1 MSGSDN
7 TGLAATMAAVTE
19 LTLLNLSDVVVANN
33 SDLPYPSYYSMS
45 YRVIGCLF
53 VSIIFVIGFVG
64 NIMVVVVVW
73 RTRSM
78 HTPTNCYL
86 VSLAVA
92 DILLLVS
99 APLPTIVEYFLI
111 VDECV
116 LGAVGCSVM
125 VFMQYLGVNVSAMSI
140 TAFTTERYIA
150 ICHPMRAHAMCTVRR
165 AKRIIAAVWTFG
177 VFYCTPWLALTTTR
191 TKEFADG
198 THIETCTF
206 KLDRHHYVTYYMAD
220 LIIFYVVPLL
230 LTCILYALIAR
241 ILFGSD
247 IASSC
252 PRKNGAKS
260 TDNGQH
266 MTLTKSSGRNS
277 RAQVNTRIIAH
288 RSSMHFNNFSP

>member
-7 TGLAATMAAVTE
+7 NGLVATMAVTE
-19 LTLLNLSDVVVANN
+19 GLVNLSDVVANN
-33 SDLPYPSYYSMS
+33 SGLHYPAYYSMS
-45 YRVIGCLF
+45 YRIIGCLF

-111 VDECV
+111 VDQCV

-140 TAFTTERYIA
+140 TAFTIERYIA
-150 ICHPMRAHAMCTVRR
+150 ICHAMRAHAMCTVRR
-165 AKRIIAAVWTFG
+165 AKRIIAGVWTFG
-177 VFYCTPWLALTTTR
+177 VFYCTPWLALTTTQP
-191 TKEFADG
+191 KEFADG

-206 KLDRHHYVTYYMAD
+206 KLERHHYVTYYMAD
-220 LIIFYVVPLL
+220 LIIFYVGPLL
-230 LTCILYALIAR
+230 LTCVLYALIAR

-247 IASSC
+247 IVSSC

-260 TDNGQH
+260 TDNVQH
-266 MTLTKSSGRNS
+266 MALNKSSGRNS
-277 RAQVNTRIIAH
+277 RAQVNMQITLKDVCCLVQ
-288 RSSMHFNNFSP
+288 